1 MRRCIRELDI
11 PLWARNRA
19 LHYLAGNYQLSD
31 ELRHQ
36 LTQVVLGYTGPCD
49 EHAARKAI
57 EWMRAKDLERHH
69 HPTGLALLL
78 LNDLVGAGK
87 WARQDEKSG
96 A

>member
-1 MRRCIRELDI
+1 VHRCIRELDI

-19 LHYLAGNYQLSD
+19 LHYLAGDYQLSG

-36 LTQVVLGYTGPCD
+36 LTQVVRGYAGPTD
-49 EHAARKAI
+49 EHAARKAM

-78 LNDLVGAGK
+78 LNDLVGARK
-87 WARQDEKSG
+87 RARQNEKSG